1 MNLTGN
7 NLEFLYYFVFQYSQ
21 LILSLTLGPAGPRG
35 PCGPLTPMAPCGGQ
49 HKCVKAHNVCLSCN
63 KQNIYKVFLI
73 VFIISVN
80 FGTEPKVCADYCSPS
95 GFHSPFSINFFI
107 YNLQAIQ
114 SKKQLYLYRKHQKDA
129 LHNFLVDCGKC
140 VVSWVPFFYLRL
152 TN

>member
-95 GFHSPFSINFFI
+95 GFHSPFSIDFFI

-114 SKKQLYLYRKHQKDA
+114 SIIYNSISYTCTENIKKMHCII
-129 LHNFLVDCGKC
+129 FLWIVENVLSVGF
-140 VVSWVPFFYLRL
+140 PFFI
-152 TN
+152 